1 VTKRLVHDEEG
12 IPFSI
17 PEGRPL
23 GRRTPKGKIN
33 PFLGFSGDH
42 VSFSGALDLQLSLS
56 GRQWACT
63 GFWRI
68 GFGSITRKK
77 MKKIKRKRRKY
88 YWEGKGRNTPM
99 DDDTPARISVFSPP
113 FFFGGCA

>member
-17 PEGRPL
+17 SEGRPL
-23 GRRTPKGKIN
+23 GRRIPKGKIN
-33 PFLGFSGDH
+33 PFLGFSGD
-42 VSFSGALDLQLSLS
+42 FSGALDLQLSLS

-63 GFWRI
+63 GFWGI

-77 MKKIKRKRRKY
+77 MEKMKRKRRKVLLG
-88 YWEGKGRNTPM
+88 GKRKEYPDG
-99 DDDTPARISVFSPP
+99 
-113 FFFGGCA
+113 